1 VPESIIPSADALGPW
16 ALGASFQMLSSPRGP
31 FA

>member
-1 VPESIIPSADALGPW
+1 VPESIIPSADNSGSKPLGV
-16 ALGASFQMLSSPRGP
+16 SFQMLTTSRGP

>member
-1 VPESIIPSADALGPW
+1 VPESIIPSADALRPKP
-16 ALGASFQMLSSPRGP
+16 LGVSFQMLSTSRGP